1 MSTKRTIYAK
11 CRMLLALAL
20 IVMTLF
26 TISSCDKEKEV
37 VSKTS
42 IDVYI
47 IAGQSNAVGHTKIS
61 DRKALLKDMP
71 QLEDG
76 YKNVLYT
83 SHSRMQNQPELE
95 HRFVPWQGV
104 TLDLGRKEGFMG
116 PEVGMAKVLSK
127 FYEKTDSDV
136 GFIKCGHGGTS
147 LLNHKTGI
155 HANGNWVSP
164 SYAEYL
170 KVSYKEDDITGKL
183 YRDLITSVY
192 TSISELK
199 DLGYTQ
205 INIKGLYWMQGETD
219 LPKEVEY
226 EIAFKFFVQDIR
238 RDLSAKM
245 KEFTNS
251 DDDLGASNLPI
262 LIGAVSSGFNLI
274 DENREE
280 VTNKPFIDMQKK
292 LPSLIDNC
300 YLVDNS
306 TYMITDYIDGK
317 LVVYGSDKMHWNQD
331 QMLSIGEDIGNI
343 IIEHCY

>member
-1 MSTKRTIYAK
+1 MKSKI
-11 CRMLLALAL
+11 LLSLFL
-20 IVMTLF
+20 IMVTFCTLPA
-26 TISSCDKEKEV
+26 CKEQETQ
-37 VSKTS
+37 KTS

-47 IAGQSNAVGHTKIS
+47 LAGQSNAVGHTKIS

-71 QLEDG
+71 ALEKG

-83 SHSRMQNQPELE
+83 SHSRMQNKPELE

-116 PEVGMAKVLSK
+116 PEVGMAKVLSEYYK
-127 FYEKTDSDV
+127 DTDKDA

-170 KVSYKEDDITGKL
+170 RVSYNDTDITGKL
-183 YRDLITSVY
+183 YRDLIHSVY

-199 DLGYTQ
+199 DMGYTR
-205 INIKGLYWMQGETD
+205 IKIKGIYWMQGETD
-219 LPKEVEY
+219 LPKEDEY
-226 EIAFKFFVQDIR
+226 EIAFKFFAEDIR
-238 RDLSAKM
+238 RDLSVKM
-245 KEFTNS
+245 QEFTGS
-251 DDDLGASNLPI
+251 EDDLGASTVPI
-262 LIGAVSSGFNLI
+262 LIGTVSSGFNLT

-280 VTNKPFIDMQKK
+280 QTNKPFIDMQKR

-300 YLVDNS
+300 YLVDS
-306 TYMITDYIDGK
+306 SKYMIMEYVNGAP
-317 LVVYGSDKMHWNQD
+317 VVHGTDKMHWSQE
-331 QMLSIGEDIGNI
+331 QMLCIGEDIGNI
-343 IIEHCY
+343 IINSIVDK